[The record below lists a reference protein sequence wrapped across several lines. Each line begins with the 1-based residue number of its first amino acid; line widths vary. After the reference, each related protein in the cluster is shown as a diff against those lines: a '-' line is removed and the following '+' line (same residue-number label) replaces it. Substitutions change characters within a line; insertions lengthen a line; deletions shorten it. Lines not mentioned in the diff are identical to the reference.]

1 MESPTKA
8 ILILLSLSAGA
19 PRAKPSVEL
28 SVEPSD
34 ETAPTAAKAKTKA
47 AAMAPKNLAPKNLA
61 PKNLAHKNLAHKN
74 LAHKN
79 RTRGPAPRSISR
91 NELRTPLP
99 LTFATG
105 ARCSAKIRRP
115 ARAYSTT
122 VPTAPSR
129 SSP

>member
-28 SVEPSD
+28 SVEPSV

-47 AAMAPKNLAPKNLA
+47 AAMAPKNLA

-122 VPTAPSR
+122 VRTAPSR